1 MGHGRTQRLIEV
13 ESRCFRCEPRRD
25 GLREDTP
32 EQTTIL
38 APNKLRSMLG
48 EQSSVREHLD
58 RQ

>member
-1 MGHGRTQRLIEV
+1 VRMQRLTEA